1 MENETDIRAELRF
14 RKLRNS
20 MYTGVLEYSQSVCK
34 LLFNLRIIL
43 NLIFT
48 LIYNDLLNLIF
59 TLIYNDLLNL
69 IFTLIYN
76 YLLNLIFTLIYNDL
90 LNLIFTLIYDY
101 LLNLLFTLIYKYLLN
116 LIFTLIY
123 NYLQHWGSFV
133 CCLLTLECFFHTI
146 LTHSKATCI

>member
-76 YLLNLIFTLIYNDL
+76 YL
-90 LNLIFTLIYDY
+90 
-101 LLNLLFTLIYKYLLN
+101 
-116 LIFTLIY
+116 
-123 NYLQHWGSFV
+123 QHWGSFV